1 MRDPRNDTP
10 VSPTDADS
18 FDDGSARAARHAPER
33 RCVLSHRS
41 APREDLL
48 RLALGPEGQVLPD
61 AHAKAPGRGAWI
73 GATRAQLE
81 EAVARGHLKGVLAR
95 GFKTNALHIP
105 DDLADRAEAALT
117 RAFTDR
123 LGIEWRSGNLI
134 AGSDRIAEQARSGRV
149 AWLGHAAD
157 ASDDGSRRL
166 DQAWRVGEDAE
177 GSGMTGVRLPLDRA
191 ALSVALGRDNVV
203 HLAVTDRAAA
213 TRISSQL
220 ARLTH
225 FLGQGQP
232 VESPRGESRG
242 TDPPLTGTV
251 A

>member
-1 MRDPRNDTP
+1 MRNPHNEPLT
-10 VSPTDADS
+10 DS
-18 FDDGSARAARHAPER
+18 FDDGSVRTARSAPER
-33 RCVLSHRS
+33 RCVLSGRT

-48 RLALGPEGQVLPD
+48 RLAVGPEGQVLPD
-61 AHAKAPGRGAWI
+61 AHAKAPGRGAWV
-73 GATRAQLE
+73 GANRAELE
-81 EAVARGHLKGVLAR
+81 EALAKGHLKGALAR
-95 GFKTNALHIP
+95 GFKTNALRLP
-105 DDLADRAEAALT
+105 DDLPDLAEAALR

-149 AWLGHAAD
+149 AWLGHASD

-177 GSGMTGVRLPLDRA
+177 GSGMAGVRLPLDRA
-191 ALSVALGRDNVV
+191 ALSVALGRENVV

-213 TRISSQL
+213 ARITAQL

-225 FLGQGQP
+225 FLGHG
-232 VESPRGESRG
+232 VRRGDNPPEGSRG
-242 TDPPLTGTV
+242 NDPPLTGK
-251 A
+251 AA